1 MAIGT
6 IITSVIGIVAKGKAA
21 KAMAGGAAGLILT
34 AGEPIVDAIG
44 KGFATGAIPQFEQ
57 LGVILGQAIAGY
69 LVGFVITWFAPANA
83 PAKTAKN

>member
-1 MAIGT
+1 MIGPILT
-6 IITSVIGIVAKGKAA
+6 AVIGVIAKGRAA
-21 KAMAGGAAGLILT
+21 KAMASGAAGLILT

-69 LVGFVITWFAPANA
+69 LVGFAITWFAPANA